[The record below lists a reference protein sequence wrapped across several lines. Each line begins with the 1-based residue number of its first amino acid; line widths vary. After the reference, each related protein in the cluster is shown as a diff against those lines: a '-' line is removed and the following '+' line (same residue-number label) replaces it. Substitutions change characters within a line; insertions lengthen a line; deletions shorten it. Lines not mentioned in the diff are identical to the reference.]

1 MTPIPLEPVSAPL
14 LVVKGK
20 GSACPIRGMAT
31 VRRETRRRV
40 RGEETDDRPQTTD
53 L

>member
-1 MTPIPLEPVSAPL
+1 
-14 LVVKGK
+14 
-20 GSACPIRGMAT
+20 MAT
-31 VRRETRRRV
+31 VRRETRRRVRGV